1 MEAEVVLGG
10 GRLTPGVVK
19 VGGTVRRPVSPASR
33 LTAMLLAQLAE
44 EGFDGAP
51 RYLGEDSLGREI
63 LTFLP
68 GEVPAK
74 WRAFDDEQ
82 VATAGMLLRRMHD
95 ASRGLAE
102 RLGDGDVVFHHD
114 PGPNNT
120 VFRDDLPVAFID
132 FDFAAVGDPLED
144 VGYMAWSWCI
154 SSKPARGQPTEQA
167 RQVRV
172 LADAYG
178 LSADQRRR
186 LVTATQ
192 DRFVRNECFWRER
205 ADADQQGR
213 AGPTAAEV
221 LAWTRR
227 EAAHFAS
234 YRSVFA
240 EALDSCAMGPDS
252 TKLSAQIGASQ

>member
-1 MEAEVVLGG
+1 VVLGG
-10 GRLTPGVVK
+10 GRLTPGVVR

-33 LTAMLLAQLAE
+33 LAAMLLTHLAG
-44 EGFDGAP
+44 EGFEGAP
-51 RYLGEDSLGREI
+51 KYLGEDGLGREI
-63 LTFLP
+63 LTFVP
-68 GEVPAK
+68 GDVPAK
-74 WRAFDDEQ
+74 WRAFADEQ
-82 VATAGMLLRRMHD
+82 ITAAGVLLRRMHD

-102 RLGDGDVVFHHD
+102 RLGGGAVVCHHD

-144 VGYMAWSWCI
+144 VGYVAWSWCI
-154 SSKPARGQPTEQA
+154 SSKPARGLPIEQA

-186 LVTATQ
+186 LVTAIE

-205 ADADQQGR
+205 VDACQPVQ
-213 AGPTAAEV
+213 AGPTAAAV
-221 LAWTRR
+221 LAWTRQ

-234 YRSVFA
+234 HRSVFA
-240 EALDSCAMGPDS
+240 GALNSVRDRS
-252 TKLSAQIGASQ
+252 

>member
-1 MEAEVVLGG
+1 
-10 GRLTPGVVK
+10 
-19 VGGTVRRPVSPASR
+19 
-33 LTAMLLAQLAE
+33 MLLAHLAG
-44 EGFDGAP
+44 EGFGGVP
-51 RYLGEDSLGREI
+51 RYLGEDDLGREI
-63 LTFLP
+63 LTFVP

-82 VATAGMLLRRMHD
+82 IAAAGMLLRRMHD
-95 ASRGLAE
+95 ASRGLAQ
-102 RLGDGDVVFHHD
+102 RIGGGDVVCHHD
-114 PGPNNT
+114 PGQNNT

-144 VGYMAWSWCI
+144 VGYVAWSWCI
-154 SSKPARGQPTEQA
+154 SSKPVRGLPAEQA

-186 LVTATQ
+186 LVTVIE
-192 DRFVRNECFWRER
+192 DRFIRNECFWRKR
-205 ADADQQGR
+205 ADAGQPGH

-221 LAWTRR
+221 SAWTRQ

-234 YRSVFA
+234 HRSVFA
-240 EALDSCAMGPDS
+240 AALNSVRDRS
-252 TKLSAQIGASQ
+252 

>member
-1 MEAEVVLGG
+1 MPLGG

-33 LTAMLLAQLAE
+33 LTAMVLSHLAA

-51 RYLGEDSLGREI
+51 RYLGEDDLGRVI
-63 LTFLP
+63 LTFVP

-74 WRAFDDEQ
+74 WRAFDDEH
-82 VATAGMLLRRMHD
+82 VARAGMLLRRMHD

-102 RLGDGDVVFHHD
+102 RLADGEVVCHHD

-132 FDFAAVGDPLED
+132 FDLAAVGDPLQD

-154 SSKPARGQPTEQA
+154 SSKPARGLPTEQA

-186 LVTATQ
+186 LVTAIEE
-192 DRFVRNECFWRER
+192 RFVRNECFWREW
-205 ADADQQGR
+205 ADVDPRGHE
-213 AGPTAAEV
+213 GPGAAEV
-221 LAWTRR
+221 LAWTRQ
-227 EAAHFAS
+227 EAAYFAS
-234 YRSVFA
+234 CRKVFA
-240 EALDSCAMGPDS
+240 GVLNSVRDGF
-252 TKLSAQIGASQ
+252 

>member
-1 MEAEVVLGG
+1 
-10 GRLTPGVVK
+10 
-19 VGGTVRRPVSPASR
+19 
-33 LTAMLLAQLAE
+33 MLLAHLAG

-51 RYLGEDSLGREI
+51 RYLGEDDLGREI
-63 LTFLP
+63 LTFVP

-82 VATAGMLLRRMHD
+82 IAAAGMLLRRMHD

-102 RLGDGDVVFHHD
+102 RLGGGEVVCHHD

-120 VFRDDLPVAFID
+120 VFRGDLPVAFID

-154 SSKPARGQPTEQA
+154 SSKPSRGLPTGQA

-186 LVTATQ
+186 LPTAIA
-192 DRFVRNECFWRER
+192 DRFARNERFWRER
-205 ADADQQGR
+205 ADRQR
-213 AGPTAAEV
+213 VNPAGPSAAEV
-221 LAWTRR
+221 LAWTRQ
-227 EAAHFAS
+227 EAAYFAS
-234 YRSVFA
+234 CWPAFTA
-240 EALDSCAMGPDS
+240 AL
-252 TKLSAQIGASQ
+252 GAR

>member
-1 MEAEVVLGG
+1 
-10 GRLTPGVVK
+10 
-19 VGGTVRRPVSPASR
+19 
-33 LTAMLLAQLAE
+33 MLLAHLAS

-51 RYLGEDSLGREI
+51 RYLGEDGLGREI

-82 VATAGMLLRRMHD
+82 ITAAGILLRRMHD

-102 RLGDGDVVFHHD
+102 RVGGGEVVCHHD

-120 VFRDDLPVAFID
+120 VFCDDLPVAFID

-154 SSKPARGQPTEQA
+154 SSKPDRGQPIEQA

-178 LSADQRRR
+178 LSVDQRRR
-186 LVTATQ
+186 LGTAID
-192 DRFVRNECFWRER
+192 DRFVRNECFWRAR
-205 ADADQQGR
+205 VDAYQPVQ

-221 LAWTRR
+221 LAWTRQ
-227 EAAHFAS
+227 EASHFAS

-240 EALDSCAMGPDS
+240 GALNSMRDRS
-252 TKLSAQIGASQ
+252 

>member
-1 MEAEVVLGG
+1 MEPEVALGG
-10 GRLTPGVVK
+10 GRLTAGVAR
-19 VGGTVRRPVSPASR
+19 VGGTVRRPASPSSR
-33 LTAMLLAQLAE
+33 FSAMLLSHLTK

-51 RYLGEDSLGREI
+51 RHLGEDGLGREI
-63 LTFLP
+63 LTFVP

-82 VATAGMLLRRMHD
+82 VKRAGMLLRRMHD
-95 ASRGLAE
+95 ASRGLAG
-102 RLGDGDVVFHHD
+102 RLGGGEVVCHHD

-132 FDFAAVGDPLED
+132 FDFAAVGDPLAD

-154 SSKPARGQPTEQA
+154 SSKPSRGLPSEQA

-178 LSADQRRR
+178 LSADQRRG
-186 LVTATQ
+186 LVPEIE

-205 ADADQQGR
+205 ADAGQRGH

-227 EAAHFAS
+227 EAVHFAS
-234 YRSVFA
+234 CRSVFA
-240 EALDSCAMGPDS
+240 EALNWSRGH
-252 TKLSAQIGASQ
+252 